1 MANLSFYIIS
11 SQLTH
16 CSSKQIDS
24 LIFSFLHK
32 FLVLRMNFSF
42 PLGFLKQEEVF
53 TLVEQGRA
61 QVWSQKTLTLSSCLD
76 LWSDYLASVFTDK
89 IFQSYQFIDYQ
100 RINLFLQISTNSPRG
115 KILNS
120 PCLMSILL
128 TASFVR

>member
-61 QVWSQKTLTLSSCLD
+61 QVWSATSKDVDAKFLSGPLVSLT
-76 LWSDYLASVFTDK
+76 
-89 IFQSYQFIDYQ
+89 I
-100 RINLFLQISTNSPRG
+100 
-115 KILNS
+115 
-120 PCLMSILL
+120 
-128 TASFVR
+128 